1 MNKKKER
8 RGGLIRKK
16 PLTESEEKNRVISIA
31 QETGAIT
38 LIGIFNSLETATHV
52 ANSYKQKENTIYIH
66 GDANRILAKV

>member
-16 PLTESEEKNRVISIA
+16 PLTDSEEKYRVISIA

-52 ANSYKQKENTIYIH
+52 AN
-66 GDANRILAKV
+66 